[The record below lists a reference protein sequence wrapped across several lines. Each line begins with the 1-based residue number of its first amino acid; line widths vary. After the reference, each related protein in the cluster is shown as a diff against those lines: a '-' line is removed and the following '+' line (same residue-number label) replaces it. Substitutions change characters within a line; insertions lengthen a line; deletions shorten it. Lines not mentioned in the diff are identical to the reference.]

1 MNLRL
6 SILLVSLLVIV
17 GGTFLVVEA
26 TKTRTAN
33 PDQPWMYRIDD
44 DVIMHIA
51 VTHGGQRVDYD
62 RKPGGFTWYIQEDPE
77 VPVFNPKWAGTPL
90 ILSGPRV
97 NRVLDATVDN
107 PESYGLEPPQTT
119 VEVTERGGQKFE
131 FHLGHL
137 TPDQKNQYAQL
148 VGSPTLFTVTAL
160 WGDVIN
166 GLVTDPPYPRL
177 YDLEDQPL
185 IYLEVSTSEGEAVKY
200 GRRYRD
206 GAFRWFALE
215 DTEILVPD
223 EQWED
228 IPEFLSYPRA
238 HDVLSELLDDP
249 GMYGLEP
256 PETSVR
262 LGREGEHPIIE
273 FRLGTLTP
281 DGKYRYA
288 RVVDN
293 DRLFAMPKEWTDT
306 LIGLATDPLHS
317 RQGG

>member
-1 MNLRL
+1 M
-6 SILLVSLLVIV
+6 VIV

-44 DVIMHIA
+44 DGLSHIA
-51 VTHGGQRVDYD
+51 VTYDGKRVDYG
-62 RKPGGFTWYIQEDPE
+62 RRPGGFTWYIQEDPE

-90 ILSGPRV
+90 LLSGPRV

-107 PESYGLEPPQTT
+107 PESYGLAPPQTI

-148 VGSPTLFTVTAL
+148 VGNPTLFSVTAL
-160 WGDVIN
+160 WGNVIN
-166 GLVTDPPYPRL
+166 GLVSDPPYPRL
-177 YDLEDQPL
+177 YDLEGQPL
-185 IYLEVSTSEGEAVKY
+185 IYLEVSTIEGEAVKKY
-200 GRRYRD
+200 SRRYRD
-206 GAFRWFALE
+206 RAFRWFALE

-223 EQWED
+223 EQWKGV
-228 IPEFLSYPRA
+228 PEFLSYPRA

-249 GMYGLEP
+249 EMYGLEP
-256 PETSVR
+256 PETSVK
-262 LGREGEHPIIE
+262 LGREGEQPIIE
-273 FRLGTLTP
+273 FHLGTLTP

-293 DRLFAMPKEWTDT
+293 DGCSPYRKNGPT
-306 LIGLATDPLHS
+306 P
-317 RQGG
+317 